1 MPRYIHE
8 KDFSI
13 MVTMCTIKLIL
24 PGCGS
29 LKEKRSLIQPLLSRL
44 HKEFNISVSEIGL
57 QDVWQSSWIG
67 CVLIS
72 NDANHNSQVLNKM
85 VDFIGFNFPEMQ
97 VEQFHFEGL

>member
-1 MPRYIHE
+1 MPRSAHE
-8 KDFSI
+8 KDVSV

-29 LKEKRSLIQPLLSRL
+29 LKEKRSLLQPLLSRL

-72 NDANHNSQVLNKM
+72 NNANHNTQVLNN
-85 VDFIGFNFPEMQ
+85 VVEFIETRFPEIQ
-97 VEQFHFEGL
+97 VNEHHIENH